1 MKRRTVMRMNLKL
14 ILICALVFSFISIA
28 CVGVGE
34 TEVETRTIEL
44 GDTITASV
52 ELDIGAGELSVHGGA
67 RELIEATFTYN
78 VDKWKPQINSDTVGT
93 QGVLK
98 IRQGKTDGIPM
109 GDTKNRWDISL
120 NETIPIDLKIDMGA
134 GQGILDLRDVQLSA
148 LDIDGGVGE
157 LRLDLSGERDQ
168 NLDVDINCGVGSAT
182 IYLPEEVGARVYV
195 SGGIGSVDTNGLYKK
210 DGVYIN
216 DAFNTSDVA
225 ITIQIDAG
233 IGSVELKTRKASYV

>member
-1 MKRRTVMRMNLKL
+1 MRTKQTL
-14 ILICALVFSFISIA
+14 ILFFTLVFSFISVA

-44 GDTITASV
+44 GDAESALV
-52 ELDIGAGELSVHGGA
+52 ELDIGAGELDVHGGA
-67 RELIEATFTYN
+67 RELAEATFTYN
-78 VDKWKPQINSDTVGT
+78 VNEWKPRINYDAAGT

-98 IRQGKTDGIPM
+98 IRQGKAEGIPM

-120 NETIPIDLKIDMGA
+120 NETVPIDLKIDMGA
-134 GQGILDLRDVQLSA
+134 GQGILDLRDVRISA

-168 NLDVDINCGVGSAT
+168 DLDVDINCGVGSAT
-182 IYLPEEVGARVYV
+182 IYVPEEVGVRVHV
-195 SGGIGSVDTNGLYKK
+195 DGGIGSVDANGLYKK
-210 DGVYIN
+210 NDVYLN
-216 DAFNTSDVA
+216 DAYNESDVT

-233 IGSVELKTRKASYV
+233 IGSVELKTRKASFV